1 MKPALSFLLLSTMVT
16 WSCSEDHAVQAPETG
31 YFRLSYMVTP
41 DKGGRK
47 ATSMVNPQTEFN
59 LGDIKASRE
68 FYFLLGNAS
77 PNPIADITL
86 ESNDQSVVI
95 SPTTISSLSAQPND
109 FLPLISVSVIHGVQI
124 NGVGFTDILEQGQ
137 HEILL
142 TIKGKTTAN
151 GATINLE
158 STFKLFVTAK
168 VMDIELMDG
177 GTVVDLTM
185 PTSGTTGI
193 PWAGGLGTIPGYSIN
208 AGTIA
213 VRNTGNVPI
222 VITVTSLYGIAPS
235 SAQVTPNQTV
245 NLMLPVSPDPNYPY
259 KASVITLDGNGTITS
274 YARIKLGNDGKGY
287 FMIE

>member
-1 MKPALSFLLLSTMVT
+1 MKPTRIFLLTLLVI
-16 WSCSEDHAVQAPETG
+16 WGCSEDHAVKGPEAG

-47 ATSMVNPQTEFN
+47 AISMANPQTEFN

-77 PNPIADITL
+77 TNPITDITL
-86 ESNDQSVVI
+86 EANDQSVVI

-124 NGVGFTDILEQGQ
+124 NGVGFTDILEKGQ

-142 TIKGKTTAN
+142 TIKGKTTAD
-151 GATINLE
+151 GSTVNLE

-177 GTVVDLTM
+177 GTVVDLTT
-185 PTSGTTGI
+185 PSSGTTGI
-193 PWAGGLGTIPGYSIN
+193 IWAGGLGTIPGYIIN
-208 AGTIA
+208 SGTIA
-213 VRNTGNVPI
+213 IKNTGNVPI
-222 VITVTSLYGIAPS
+222 AITVTSLLGLAPS
-235 SAQVTPNQTV
+235 SAQVTPDQIV
-245 NLMLPVSPDPNYPY
+245 NLTLPVSTDPAYPF
-259 KASVITLDGNGTITS
+259 KTCVITLDGNGTITS

-287 FMIE
+287 IMIE